1 MAVTADAFF
10 HAAEALPFAALDE
23 ILAPGGLLVLAP
35 HPDDESLGC
44 GGLIALAARQARPVC
59 VAFISDGAAS
69 HPGSRDYPPEA
80 LRALRE
86 SEALGALALLGLPP
100 GMVRFLH
107 LPDAAVPHEGMRFL
121 AAVERLSG
129 LVRCI
134 GAGTVL
140 ASWGH
145 DPHCDHQATHAMAAA
160 LRRRH
165 PGLRHLAYPVWG
177 HTLPPETEIGMAPRG
192 ARLAIGSMLPHKRA
206 AIRAHRSQL
215 GEVILDDPQGFV
227 LDASM
232 LARFDRPYEIV
243 LEVEPEA

>member
-1 MAVTADAFF
+1 MAVTAQAFF
-10 HAAEALPFAALDE
+10 AAAETLPFAALDE

-44 GGLIALAARQARPVC
+44 GGLIALAARQGRRVA

-69 HPGSRDYPPEA
+69 HPNSLSYPPEA

-86 SEALGALALLGLPP
+86 AEALGALALLGLPP
-100 GMVRFLH
+100 GTVRFLR
-107 LPDAAVPHEGMRFL
+107 LPDAAVPQSGPRFSR
-121 AAVERLSG
+121 AVEILSG
-129 LVRCI
+129 MARMI

-145 DPHCDHQATHAMAAA
+145 DPHCDHQAAHAMAAA
-160 LRRRH
+160 LRARY

-177 HTLPPETEIGMAPRG
+177 HTLPPQAEVGGPPRG
-192 ARLAIGSMLPHKRA
+192 ARLAIDAVLPRKRA

-215 GEVILDDPQGFV
+215 GEVIEDDPQGFT
-227 LDASM
+227 LDPGM
-232 LARFDRPYEIV
+232 LARFDQPFEIV
-243 LEVEPEA
+243 LEAEPEA